1 MNRVLVT
8 GATGF
13 LGRAVVTAFVEDG
26 NLFAP
31 PRGLIPIL
39 RSAAKSKWQCTPTW
53 PSRSTGVRCSTE

>member
-26 NLFAP
+26 NWFAP
-31 PRGLIPIL
+31 PRGQSWLPRLTYVEVVMHPDWPI
-39 RSAAKSKWQCTPTW
+39 
-53 PSRSTGVRCSTE
+53 RSTSVRLSTA